1 MSELTNA
8 IFKNQKHYLSS
19 PFGKRA
25 VISTS
30 KGNTSSFHSGADY
43 ATHSVKLPQYAVA
56 DGVIT
61 SCGVDTNYGD
71 AKYVWV
77 KYPSLGVR
85 MLHYHLDSIAVKG
98 GQSVKKGTL
107 LGKTGKTGRATGIH
121 LHLGIKKIGSD
132 TYIDPEKWSKEN
144 YGRENKKTAY
154 TKGDYVVNTSVL
166 NVRSGP
172 STAYKIKNY
181 SAFTSNAKKQVL
193 ALCGKKISGYVKGV
207 EFTALE
213 INGSWG
219 RTPSGWVCLDYCKK
233 L

>member
-1 MSELTNA
+1 MSELSNA
-8 IFKNQKHYLSS
+8 IFKNEKHYLSS
-19 PFGKRA
+19 SFGKRA

-43 ATHSVKLPQYAVA
+43 ATYNVKLAQYAVD
-56 DGVIT
+56 DGIIT

-71 AKYVWV
+71 AKFVWV

-85 MLHYHLDSIAVKG
+85 MLHYHLDAIAVKS
-98 GQSVKKGTL
+98 GQSVKKGDL
-107 LGKTGKTGRATGIH
+107 LGRTGKTGMATGIH
-121 LHLGIKKIGSD
+121 LHLGIKNIGSD
-132 TYIDPEKWSKEN
+132 TYIDPEKWSEEHFSDGKAKQP
-144 YGRENKKTAY
+144 YS
-154 TKGDYVVNTSVL
+154 KGSYIVTTSVL

-172 STAYKIKNY
+172 STAYKIKGYN
-181 SAFTSNAKKQVL
+181 SFTQNAKKQIL
-193 ALCGKKISGYVKGV
+193 SLCGKKVSGYVKGV

-213 INGSWG
+213 INGRWG